1 MTPPA
6 ASARDER
13 GFALIIVLWSV
24 VLLTLIVT
32 GLSATGRTEVQL
44 ASNLRAA
51 AVAEAAADGAVHEA
65 IYRLLDPQS
74 PWAADNAERV
84 LQVPGA
90 TVIVRVED
98 NGGKLNPNRTPPE
111 LLAALMRRL
120 DVNAGT
126 ATQVARA
133 IVDWR
138 DPGDPVRP
146 REVIVAQ
153 YRTAGRSYGPPG
165 APFLSLD
172 ELGAV
177 LGMTPELLDR
187 LTPYLTVLTDTAAD
201 PALARPI
208 LQQAMADVSGP
219 PLPVARRPPR
229 SVTITAQANG
239 AAGGQFTRRASVKLG
254 NGPKEPLFLIQVWE
268 APGR

>member
-1 MTPPA
+1 MTPRA
-6 ASARDER
+6 AAGER

-32 GLSATGRTEVQL
+32 GLAATGRTEVQL

-65 IYRLLDPQS
+65 IYRLLDPQR
-74 PWAADNAERV
+74 PWPADNAERV

-90 TVIVRVED
+90 TVLVQVVD
-98 NGGKLNPNRTPPE
+98 DAGKLNPNRASPE
-111 LLAALMRRL
+111 LLAGLMRRL
-120 DVNAGT
+120 DVGAGP

-138 DPGDPVRP
+138 DPGDPARP
-146 REVIVAQ
+146 RELIAAQ
-153 YRTAGRSYGPPG
+153 YRAAGRSYGPPG
-165 APFLSLD
+165 APLLSLD

-187 LTPYLTVLTDTAAD
+187 LTPYLSVLTDIPTD
-201 PALARPI
+201 PALALPALR
-208 LQQAMADVSGP
+208 QAMADASGP
-219 PLPVARRPPR
+219 PRPVPRRPPR
-229 SVTITAQANG
+229 NVTITAQAAGTAG
-239 AAGGQFTRRASVKLG
+239 AQFTRRASVRLG